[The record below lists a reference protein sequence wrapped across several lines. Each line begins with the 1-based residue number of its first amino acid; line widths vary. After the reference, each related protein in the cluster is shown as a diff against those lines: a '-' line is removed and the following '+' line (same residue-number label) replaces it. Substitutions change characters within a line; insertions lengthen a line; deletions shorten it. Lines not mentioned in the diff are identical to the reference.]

1 MPAATSAAPLCEAG
15 RNTSTNSTT
24 TIIKIGDDGDDSDG
38 GDGGDDGDDG
48 DDGDGC
54 DCGDD
59 GDDGE
64 DGGDSRPEMAGRR
77 WPVRGRRSEVASR
90 RLEVGD
96 GRSEVAGLPN
106 ANITTN
112 TTIIAIIA
120 YGLEIEQFRCKLLQM
135 GPPAEPRTLH
145 ITSHHIASHHQCR

>member
-15 RNTSTNSTT
+15 RNTITNSTT

-77 WPVRGRRSEVASR
+77 WPVRGRRSEVAR
-90 RLEVGD
+90 R
-96 GRSEVAGLPN
+96 R
-106 ANITTN
+106 
-112 TTIIAIIA
+112 
-120 YGLEIEQFRCKLLQM
+120 
-135 GPPAEPRTLH
+135 
-145 ITSHHIASHHQCR
+145 